1 MSSDAPPQIKVKK
14 EKRKREAKPEE
25 PAVEEAQP
33 APEEEPSFDVPP
45 PLADGED
52 AAAGDA
58 EDDTPALSHKEKR
71 LAKRRKLSGIE
82 PPVKAATEPVLPGG
96 PIIGNTPA
104 KSAHGVWVGNM
115 NFNTTS
121 KLLLSWFEDRGLKE
135 VTRINMP
142 GGKRVG
148 ENNRG
153 FAYIDFQT
161 PTDVEIA
168 VGLSEQH
175 LDGRKLLIK
184 SSSDFSGRP
193 TVTLPTLDASA
204 LEPGATPGGPQTLN
218 KTARRIL
225 DKQKNAA
232 GPTLFMGNLGFETT
246 VDEIREMFDAHQKAA
261 EAWAPKAKGGEEG
274 AKVEASGEDGETEKD
289 EDRDDDDE
297 DSENESGSEDAE
309 SAAADSGDESG
320 IKAGKVRS
328 KVNKGPKDLSKA
340 KDAGIRKIRLGTFE
354 DTGKCKGWAF
364 IDFHMPEQCTR
375 ALLNIRN
382 HSLNGRTL
390 VVEYASA
397 EAVRRGGIGTRAAIN
412 ANRGGRGGAAG
423 GRGNGR
429 PAAMPKKNRDWDDAD
444 VISDAKSRS
453 FEEDGGD
460 EEKATRGEFGF
471 RPSGGGGRGA
481 PRGGARGGRG
491 GGRGGKPESSVRA
504 KPGAAL
510 ASAQRASEAIV
521 ESQGRKITF
530 D

>member
-1 MSSDAPPQIKVKK
+1 MSSDAPAPIKVKK
-14 EKRKREAKPEE
+14 EKRKREAKPEPVE
-25 PAVEEAQP
+25 AEEAEAAA
-33 APEEEPSFDVPP
+33 APEEPSFDVPP
-45 PLADGED
+45 PLADDAD
-52 AAAGDA
+52 AADD
-58 EDDTPALSHKEKR
+58 DDTPALSHKEKR

-82 PPVKAATEPVLPGG
+82 EPVKAAPVPVVPGG
-96 PIIGNTPA
+96 ITVGNTPA

-121 KLLLSWFEDRGLKE
+121 KLLLAWFEDRGLKE

-142 GGKRVG
+142 GGKKVG

-161 PTDVEIA
+161 ATDVEIA

-184 SSSDFSGRP
+184 SSTDYTGRP
-193 TVTLPTLDASA
+193 TVALPTLDASA
-204 LEPGATPGGPQTLN
+204 LVPGGAPGGPQTLN

-225 DKQKNAA
+225 DKQKNPA

-246 VDEIREMFDAHQKAA
+246 VDEIREMYDAHQKAA
-261 EAWAPKAKGGEEG
+261 GAWAPKVKGGDDDAKPAAAEG
-274 AKVEASGEDGETEKD
+274 DAVVGEKEKD

-297 DSENESGSEDAE
+297 DSEEDSDKEDGE
-309 SAAADSGDESG
+309 SAASEDESG

-328 KVNKGPKDLSKA
+328 KADKGPKDLSKA

-364 IDFHMPEQCTR
+364 VDFHLPEQCTR

-382 HSLNGRTL
+382 HSLNGRNL

-397 EAVRRGGIGTRAAIN
+397 EAVRRGGIGTRAAIA

-429 PAAMPKKNRDWDDAD
+429 PAMMPKKGRDWDDAD
-444 VISDAKSRS
+444 VVSDAKARI
-453 FEEDGGD
+453 FEDDGGD
-460 EEKATRGEFGF
+460 EEKATRTEFGF
-471 RPSGGGGRGA
+471 RPTGGGGRGV
-481 PRGGARGGRG
+481 PRGGARGGGR
-491 GGRGGKPESSVRA
+491 GGRGGSGKPEGRA

-521 ESQGRKITF
+521 ESSGRKTTF

>member
-1 MSSDAPPQIKVKK
+1 M
-14 EKRKREAKPEE
+14 
-25 PAVEEAQP
+25 
-33 APEEEPSFDVPP
+33 
-45 PLADGED
+45 L
-52 AAAGDA
+52 
-58 EDDTPALSHKEKR
+58 TALPR
-71 LAKRRKLSGIE
+71 
-82 PPVKAATEPVLPGG
+82 
-96 PIIGNTPA
+96 
-104 KSAHGVWVGNM
+104 
-115 NFNTTS
+115 
-121 KLLLSWFEDRGLKE
+121 
-135 VTRINMP
+135 
-142 GGKRVG
+142 
-148 ENNRG
+148 

-161 PTDVEIA
+161 ETDVEIA

-184 SSSDFSGRP
+184 SSSDYTGRP
-193 TVTLPTLDASA
+193 TPTLPPLDASA
-204 LEPGATPGGPQTLN
+204 LVPGGTPGGPQTLN

-261 EAWAPKAKGGEEG
+261 GAWAPKVKGAEEDAKPAADGDAD
-274 AKVEASGEDGETEKD
+274 AKDS
-289 EDRDDDDE
+289 DRDDDDS
-297 DSENESGSEDAE
+297 DASDAE
-309 SAAADSGDESG
+309 SDAEDDDASAVSEDESG

-328 KVNKGPKDLSKA
+328 KPDKGPKDLSKA

-354 DTGKCKGWAF
+354 DTGKCKGCVRDSHNRVRHPRSFFAFHSWAF
-364 IDFHMPEQCTR
+364 VDFHLPEQCTR

-397 EAVRRGGIGTRAAIN
+397 EAVRRGGIGTRAAIT
-412 ANRGGRGGAAG
+412 ANRGGRGGGAG

-429 PAAMPKKNRDWDDAD
+429 PAAMPKKGRDWDDAD
-444 VISDAKSRS
+444 VVSDAKARV
-453 FEEDGGD
+453 FEDDGGD
-460 EEKATRGEFGF
+460 DEKATRTEFGF
-471 RPSGGGGRGA
+471 RPSGGGGRGVPRGGA
-481 PRGGARGGRG
+481 RGGARGGRG
-491 GGRGGKPESSVRA
+491 GASSSVRA